1 MVPKKSSLS
10 TLSNEAL
17 CQLRDE
23 IAELLESRAEALR
36 RELGRVTGGG
46 IINRGETAPRARRKK
61 AMPKYQGPDGET
73 WAGRGA
79 RPRWL
84 TGAIQAG
91 KKLEDFL
98 IDPRSENEL
107 RPVALGE

>member
-17 CQLRDE
+17 CKLRDE
-23 IAELLESRAEALR
+23 IAELLENRADALR
-36 RELGRVTGGG
+36 KELDRVTGGE
-46 IINRGETAPRARRKK
+46 ITVRGDKMPRARRRK
-61 AMPKYQGPDGET
+61 ATPKYQGPDGET
-73 WAGRGA
+73 WAGRGV

-98 IDPRSENEL
+98 IEPHSDR
-107 RPVALGE
+107 